1 MSPPLWDF
9 MLLLPVLGFVA
20 GPLMLGGARCS
31 DASREVVC

>member
-1 MSPPLWDF
+1 MSPPPWVF

-31 DASREVVC
+31 DASRGVVC